1 MNIISIFRYRDFIK
15 ELPVHLS
22 MYILGYLDEATLFNC
37 GRVSSTWHILVEE
50 MRAEFY
56 ANQQMWEDI
65 MLMQVGNVIYLE
77 IDTQTL
83 VIYDLIGSQTC
94 DQYSC
99 TR

>member
-22 MYILGYLDEATLFNC
+22 KFILGYLDEATLFNC